1 MIAGISA
8 IVDPEGPEGETM
20 RGILATFLQD
30 HPPASAIDDT
40 TKKERSIV
48 RRLHPPSHRCLSTR

>member
-1 MIAGISA
+1 VIAGISA

-48 RRLHPPSHRCLSTR
+48 RFSS